1 MVRLVAPFVAAFMSV
16 LAGGLIFTSTPDV
29 QAATTAHASQA
40 HVGFAP
46 SPSPAFAGDAPDPD
60 VVYSGGT
67 YYAFTTGTPLGN
79 HIQALVSASPA
90 SGFGSY
96 TGHPYGSTGLPAVP
110 GWEQINTQTSPG
122 VFFYGGH
129 WEMWYDASLSGF
141 PADSG
146 HSCLSVATTT
156 TLPQFTD
163 SSGAAAY
170 CDPAN
175 GGVVDPSPF
184 VDPNSG

>member
-1 MVRLVAPFVAAFMSV
+1 MTTRIRRLGAPVVATFAFALAA
-16 LAGGLIFTSTPDV
+16 GLVSTPTSSAE
-29 QAATTAHASQA
+29 AATTAHASQA

-60 VVYSGGT
+60 VVYSNGT

-96 TGHPYGSTGLPAVP
+96 TGNPYGSTALPAVP
-110 GWEQINTQTSPG
+110 GWEKMNTQTSPG

-129 WEMWYDASLSGF
+129 WVMWYDAS
-141 PADSG
+141 
-146 HSCLSVATTT
+146 
-156 TLPQFTD
+156 Q
-163 SSGAAAY
+163 
-170 CDPAN
+170 
-175 GGVVDPSPF
+175 
-184 VDPNSG
+184 